1 MESIIRENPG
11 KKGGDASG
19 TFPVER
25 EGNNRH
31 HRIMVFHGMA
41 LAEPTGW
48 AIYIIFN
55 VIKMGRSNITIKE
68 IARALN
74 ISKSTVSRALS
85 DKHDV
90 KPETRRRILEY
101 AHNHDYHADFM
112 ARSLRSKR
120 TRTIGVIV
128 PAYNIPFY
136 SIAICGIQ
144 DYAMQQGYHVM
155 VCHSSE
161 RYEVEKKN
169 VEALLAADVEG
180 IIISV
185 ARDTALNEHIYKLR
199 RKGIPLVMFNRVMED
214 FRVAKVVVD
223 DYYGAAEMVR
233 YLIRTGCQRIAHIA
247 GPSNLLLSCNRRQG
261 YLDALREAGMAST
274 GEWIRKGD
282 FSIESGSKCMASL
295 LDRSNNLDAVF
306 CVCDAVAFGAIRTL
320 KAKGYRIP
328 ADISVAG
335 FTNEP
340 MAELIEPA
348 LTTVGQPIYEIGET
362 ASRLLFS
369 QLENPDLPPEFCV
382 LNTKL
387 IIRDSTRKPV

>member
-1 MESIIRENPG
+1 
-11 KKGGDASG
+11 
-19 TFPVER
+19 
-25 EGNNRH
+25 
-31 HRIMVFHGMA
+31 
-41 LAEPTGW
+41 
-48 AIYIIFN
+48 
-55 VIKMGRSNITIKE
+55 MGRSKLTIKE

-74 ISKSTVSRALS
+74 ISKSTVSRALR
-85 DKHDV
+85 DQHDV
-90 KPETRRRILEY
+90 KQETRQRVLAY
-101 AHNHDYHADFM
+101 AHEHDYHPDFM

-128 PAYNIPFY
+128 PAHNIPFY

-161 RYEVEKKN
+161 KYEVEKEN

-185 ARDTALNEHIYKLR
+185 ARDTELNEHISKLR
-199 RKGIPLVMFNRVMED
+199 RKGIPLVMFNRVIED
-214 FRVAKVVVD
+214 FRAAKVVVD

-233 YLIRTGCQRIAHIA
+233 YLISTGCRRIAHIS
-247 GPSNLLLSCNRRQG
+247 GPPNLLLSSNRKQG
-261 YLDALREAGMAST
+261 YMDALREAGIDFS
-274 GEWIRKGD
+274 EDWIREGD
-282 FSIESGSKCMASL
+282 FTIESGSVCMAML
-295 LDRSNNLDAVF
+295 LEGSKDLDAVF
-306 CVCDAVAFGAIRTL
+306 CVCDAVAFGAIKTL
-320 KAKGYRIP
+320 KEKGYRIP
-328 ADISVAG
+328 EDMSVAG

-348 LTTVGQPIYEIGET
+348 LTTVAQPIYDIGET
-362 ASRLLFS
+362 ASRLLFA

-387 IIRDSTRKPV
+387 IIRDSTRKPR